1 MNSIIWK
8 IGGQMKIL
16 YYHDG
21 NQIVLNRAVLEALSH
36 YPVIPI
42 CNQNELEE
50 QYIMDDFPI
59 LIVLS
64 QPDMSFVEAIKVR
77 KWSTLIKYVGVRDS
91 FEDVGNQFSFENTIE
106 AGEIIKH
113 AIERQRHLRLNRYN
127 AYMNHF
133 DTDAFSL
140 KQESKAVSASM
151 WSRLSKAVNWSG
163 IITMIGDPKAVSQ
176 FSTLL
181 SSRIDGKL
189 LIVDANL
196 LKPSLDESFN
206 IQRLQTKIKSHMV
219 GIDNT
224 GFNIALDAIQKK
236 LPFSAVVKDI
246 VHRKTDKL
254 DVMLGNYNFHNYEH
268 YDNEAIHQLIKQLA
282 SHYQILILYVNE
294 NPYDCMTLLSLEV
307 SKVNV
312 IIKSSQ
318 MSEMRY
324 LYHMTQ
330 AMEVRRGLSI
340 EKNLVIGYDGEK
352 TNERLSRTA
361 QKMLFGSQFLCIWKG
376 HGHNVIN
383 KFLERIK

>member
-1 MNSIIWK
+1 
-8 IGGQMKIL
+8 MKII

-21 NQIVLNRAVLEALSH
+21 NQTVLSGTVLEALSH
-36 YPVIPI
+36 YPIISISNHV
-42 CNQNELEE
+42 ELED

-64 QPDMSFVEAIKVR
+64 QPDLPFVEAVKIR
-77 KWSTLIKYVGVRDS
+77 NWSTIIKYVGVRDPLENHCS
-91 FEDVGNQFSFENTIE
+91 QFSFENTM
-106 AGEIIKH
+106 EIKTIMKQ
-113 AIERQRHLRLNRYN
+113 AVERQQTLRINQYN
-127 AYMNHF
+127 TYMNHF
-133 DTDAFSL
+133 DTDAFNL
-140 KQESKAVSASM
+140 RQESKGWRAAIR
-151 WSRLSKAVNWSG
+151 SRFSKLINWAG
-163 IITMIGDPKAVSQ
+163 ILTMIGDAKAVSQ

-181 SSRIDGKL
+181 SSHIEGRL

-196 LKPSLDESFN
+196 LKPTLDEFFN
-206 IQRLQTKIKSHMV
+206 IQRLQTNIQSHMV

-224 GFNIALDAIQKK
+224 GLNIALDAIQKK
-236 LPFSAVVKDI
+236 LPFSTVVKDI
-246 VHRKTDKL
+246 VHKKTEKM

-294 NPYDCMTLLSLEV
+294 NPYDCMTLLSLEI
-307 SKVNV
+307 SKFN
-312 IIKSSQ
+312 IMIKPSQ

-330 AMEVRRGLSI
+330 AMEVRRGLNL

-352 TNERLSRTA
+352 TKEHLSTTS

-376 HGHNVIN
+376 NGQNVIH
-383 KFLERIK
+383 KFLERIE